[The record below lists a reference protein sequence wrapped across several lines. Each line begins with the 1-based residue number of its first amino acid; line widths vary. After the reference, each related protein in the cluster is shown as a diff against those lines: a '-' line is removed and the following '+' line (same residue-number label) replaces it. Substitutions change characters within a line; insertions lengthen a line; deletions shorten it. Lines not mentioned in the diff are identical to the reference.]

1 MSVRTGIAAL
11 AMSLALSV
19 GAAHAADLEPA
30 NLKVL
35 GAFSNLNMSKAVEAP
50 MWTQTI
56 PEASG
61 GKITVDFTTLD
72 QMGLQGTEVL
82 RLIRL
87 GVVDFASGNISYMSG
102 DSPVFDG
109 LDLAGVFQELGI
121 FSKAV
126 QAYRPTLSQIMA
138 ERYNAKL
145 LMVWPAPPQIL
156 YCRGEISG
164 VADLQAKKIR
174 SFSPTIADF
183 IEGIGGVPVQIAFPE
198 VIPALQRGA
207 VDCGVTGT
215 LSGNTARWWEVT
227 DTLYPMVIGWAP
239 WFTAVNLNTWNR
251 LPEATRTFL
260 ETQLK
265 QGEDRLWATIEQEAS
280 QGIICNTGQD
290 GCTMGIS
297 GSMRLQEVSDADQ
310 QTLRRVASEVV
321 LARWRDR
328 CGAECVANW
337 SDTVGTAIGLAR
349 P

>member
-1 MSVRTGIAAL
+1 MSIKSSLAGLAL
-11 AMSLALSV
+11 SLALAT
-19 GAAHAADLEPA
+19 GAAHADELAPA

-56 PEASG
+56 PAASG
-61 GKITVDFTTLD
+61 GRITVDFTTLD

-109 LDLAGVFQELGI
+109 LDLAGVFQELDI
-121 FSKAV
+121 FAKAV
-126 QAYRPTLSQIMA
+126 AAYRPTLSQIMA

-156 YCRGEISG
+156 YCRGEIGGLS
-164 VADLQAKKIR
+164 DLQAKKIR

-251 LPEATRTFL
+251 LPEATRDFL
-260 ETQLK
+260 ETELK
-265 QGEDRLWATIEQEAS
+265 KGEDQLWATIAQEAS
-280 QGIICNTGQD
+280 QGIICNTGQE
-290 GCTMGIS
+290 GCTMGLS

-310 QTLRRVASEVV
+310 ETLRRVASEVV
-321 LARWRDR
+321 LTRWRDR
-328 CGAECVANW
+328 CGAECVDNW
-337 SDTVGTAIGLAR
+337 SASVGEAIGLAR

>member
-1 MSVRTGIAAL
+1 MNVRTGVAAL
-11 AMSLALSV
+11 AMSLALCAGSAR
-19 GAAHAADLEPA
+19 AAELEPA

-50 MWTQTI
+50 MWTKTI
-56 PEASG
+56 PDASG
-61 GKITVDFTTLD
+61 GKLTVDFTTLD

-82 RLIRL
+82 RLVRL

-109 LDLAGVFQELGI
+109 LDLAGVFQDLDL
-121 FSKAV
+121 FAKAV

-164 VADLQAKKIR
+164 LADLQAKKIR

-183 IEGIGGVPVQIAFPE
+183 IEGIGGVPIQIAFPE

-239 WFTAVNLNTWNR
+239 WFTAVNINTWNR
-251 LPEATRTFL
+251 LPEATREFL
-260 ETQLK
+260 ETQLR
-265 QGEDRLWATIEQEAS
+265 QGEEQLWSTVAQEAS

-290 GCTMGIS
+290 GCTMGLA
-297 GSMRLQEVSDADQ
+297 GSMRLQEVTEADQ
-310 QTLRRVASEVV
+310 EKLRQVARDVV
-321 LARWRDR
+321 LTRWQER
-328 CGAECVANW
+328 CGADCVANW
-337 SDTVGTAIGLAR
+337 TGTVGAAIGLGQQ
-349 P
+349 